1 MFARRATAS
10 RHIVAFS
17 KQLVI
22 MLQEA
27 RLGKPG
33 MVLRCMTALDT
44 LVDYATSRYGLRK
57 ASSATESRPR
67 AAAEIISGLSQLWK
81 TKA

>member
-17 KQLVI
+17 KQLAI
-22 MLQEA
+22 MLKEA

-33 MVLRCMTALDT
+33 IVLRCMTALDT
-44 LVDYATSRYGLRK
+44 LVEYATSMYDLQK
-57 ASSATESRPR
+57 I
-67 AAAEIISGLSQLWK
+67 AAVLNCCRTQ
-81 TKA
+81 